1 MQRVQKPDLPDPPTF
16 AEDVKQYILALPN
29 DDIDPENLDKQD
41 KPHRVK
47 KSFEDQMKP
56 SKTFTKEDVD
66 DMVIVLRACGY
77 GDGFDAK
84 DRRRATEA
92 LRRIR
97 AQVISLI
104 GFQFQ

>member
-1 MQRVQKPDLPDPPTF
+1 M
-16 AEDVKQYILALPN
+16 KQYILAQPN
-29 DDIDPENLDKQD
+29 ADIDPDNLDKED

-47 KSFEDQMKP
+47 KSFEVKP
-56 SKTFTKEDVD
+56 LKTFTKQDVD

-84 DRRRATEA
+84 DRGRATEA

-97 AQVISLI
+97 AQVIFDYS
-104 GFQFQ
+104 FVQW